1 MTPKRRSNSLCTST
15 GSADPPAT
23 ATRTWSATRFT
34 STPESSSA
42 PSRPQY
48 IVGTPAKKVT
58 PSCSISV
65 SAGPASKRGSSTTVP
80 PKAKPAFM
88 ITVWPKE
95 WNSGSTHSS
104 VSGLS
109 ASAPKSAS
117 LASALLIMLRCIS
130 SAPLGWPVVPEV

>member
-1 MTPKRRSNSLCTST
+1 MTPKRRSKSLCTST
-15 GSADPPAT
+15 GSADPPAA
-23 ATRTWSATRFT
+23 ATRIVPASFFT

-42 PSRPQY
+42 PSSPQY

-58 PSCSISV
+58 SSRSISA
-65 SAGPASKRGSSTTVP
+65 SAGPASKRGSRTTVP

-95 WNSGSTHSS
+95 WKSGSTHSN

-117 LASALLIMLRCIS
+117 LESALLIMLRCIS
-130 SAPLGWPVVPEV
+130 SAPLG